1 MVDRPKRP
9 RDINKLAKSI
19 VDIATGNCTDSPQ
32 INNEAQK
39 KGGRRGGI
47 ARAKALSP
55 ELRREI
61 ARKAAAS
68 RWKDSDS

>member
-1 MVDRPKRP
+1 MSDKPKRP
-9 RDINKLAKSI
+9 RDINQLAKSI
-19 VDIATGNCTDSPQ
+19 VDIATGNCDYSPV
-32 INNEAQK
+32 IDNEAQR
-39 KGGRRGGI
+39 KGGRRGGV